1 MTREETGQGLS
12 QEIIKA
18 MAKEIANEQN
28 KETIKD
34 VIDIYNNKYKKY
46 KDYKKAVYKR
56 QLTSYIIQEEL
67 FDFITALAKA
77 KESKKEDD

>member
-46 KDYKKAVYKR
+46 KDYKKAVSKR
-56 QLTSYIIQEEL
+56 EWTPCCLQEEW
-67 FDFITALAKA
+67 FDYITELA
-77 KESKKEDD
+77 KESKKKNG